1 MLFHFFFFKTNDG
14 QDTIISDRLQDTSFQ
29 YTSATPSV
37 ISGNAFTTPSKIPN
51 SINKLNLIQ
60 SHVSKINFIYKI
72 WSLRFYT
79 KSKNPL
85 TRLDVT

>member
-1 MLFHFFFFKTNDG
+1 MDFFFFFKINDG

-29 YTSATPSV
+29 YTSAAPSV

-60 SHVSKINFIYKI
+60 SHVSKINFLYTNK
-72 WSLRFYT
+72 SLYFF
-79 KSKNPL
+79 SHN
-85 TRLDVT
+85 